1 MMKRHMDREIEKLK
15 KEILTLS
22 ALVEERVRE
31 AVQAVSTR
39 NSELAEQVIERD
51 SDVDQ
56 MEVDIE
62 EDCLKILALYQPVA
76 SDLRFVVAVLK
87 INNDLERVADEAVN
101 IAERADF
108 LAHHAPVDLPLNF
121 DIMMEKSQAML
132 RKSLDALMTMNTGLA
147 YQVGRDDDEVD
158 DLNRRMYEIVQEAMS
173 RQPERIDCLIHV
185 MSISRH
191 LERIADY
198 ATNIAEDIV
207 YMIEGEIIRH
217 NAEIYR

>member
-1 MMKRHMDREIEKLK
+1 MKRHMDREIEKLK
-15 KEILTLS
+15 KQILTLS
-22 ALVEERVRE
+22 ALAEDRVRE
-31 AVQAVSTR
+31 AVQAVSMR
-39 NSELAEQVIERD
+39 SAELAAQVIERD
-51 SDVDQ
+51 NEVDL

-62 EDCLKILALYQPVA
+62 EDCLKVLALYQPVA

-108 LAHHAPVDLPLNF
+108 LAHHAPVDLPLDF
-121 DIMMEKSQAML
+121 EIMSEKSQAML
-132 RKSLDALMTMNTGLA
+132 RKSLDALMTMNAGMA
-147 YQVGRDDDEVD
+147 REVGYEDDEVD
-158 DLNRRMYEIVQEAMS
+158 ELNRQMYEKVQEAMS
-173 RQPERIDCLIHV
+173 RQPERIECLIHV

-217 NAEIYR
+217 QAEIYR